1 MPGGIESLDQLNAD
15 TQANYGDGGDGLI
28 TSSQQQ
34 RNAGDTK
41 AAILNGG
48 RGQTTGY
55 KKPLMISS
63 SPADIATVTPQ
74 STHIHSGRQLT
85 LSTGEDT
92 SLASGRSL
100 LVSVAQ
106 SISLFAQA
114 AGAKLFAAKGKIEIQ
129 AQSESIE
136 LTAMESVRITS
147 TARTVEIAAQE
158 EILLTSGAAY
168 IRIKGGNIEI
178 HAPGTIDI
186 KGVKKTFS
194 GPAQLNRDNPAW
206 PKDSITQ
213 SITAFAGQSSAAN
226 YQAWAGM
233 PYTLLADGA
242 EVKKGVMDA
251 TGQIAIEHHATT
263 TPLSYRAG

>member
-1 MPGGIESLDQLNAD
+1 G
-15 TQANYGDGGDGLI
+15 GDGGDGLI

-74 STHIHSGRQLT
+74 SSHIHSGRQLT

-136 LTAMESVRITS
+136 LT
-147 TARTVEIAAQE
+147 
-158 EILLTSGAAY
+158 
-168 IRIKGGNIEI
+168 
-178 HAPGTIDI
+178 
-186 KGVKKTFS
+186 
-194 GPAQLNRDNPAW
+194 
-206 PKDSITQ
+206 
-213 SITAFAGQSSAAN
+213 
-226 YQAWAGM
+226 
-233 PYTLLADGA
+233 
-242 EVKKGVMDA
+242 
-251 TGQIAIEHHATT
+251 
-263 TPLSYRAG
+263 